1 MHIGDDIASTEE
13 RSMAV
18 RFQLVIDC
26 ADPEPLARFWAA
38 ALGYELE
45 PPPEMLVRRQ
55 FDEIWNGG
63 NWATARELYA
73 PDYVNHDPYNPDQG
87 TGPEGFIQRVSG
99 YRGVLHGFDL
109 RIERQIAEGDMVE
122 THWSLR
128 GTHGGELEGTAP
140 TGKSVYVDG
149 QLLSRIV
156 DGKFVEEWVHWD
168 TLGLLRQIGT
178 VPPPKP

>member
-1 MHIGDDIASTEE
+1 MSTEE
-13 RSMAV
+13 NK
-18 RFQLVIDC
+18 
-26 ADPEPLARFWAA
+26 
-38 ALGYELE
+38 
-45 PPPEMLVRRQ
+45 MLVRRQ

-63 NWATARELYA
+63 NWATADELYA

-87 TGPEGFIQRVSG
+87 TGPEGFKQRVSG

-109 RIERQIAEGDMVE
+109 RIEHQIAEGDMVE
-122 THWSLR
+122 TQWSLR
-128 GTHGGELEGTAP
+128 GTHGGELEGAAP
-140 TGKSVYVDG
+140 TGKQLYVDG

-168 TLGLLRQIGT
+168 TLGLLRQIGA

>member
-1 MHIGDDIASTEE
+1 MSTD
-13 RSMAV
+13 ANK
-18 RFQLVIDC
+18 
-26 ADPEPLARFWAA
+26 
-38 ALGYELE
+38 
-45 PPPEMLVRRQ
+45 MLVRRQ
-55 FDEIWNGG
+55 FEEVWNGAT
-63 NWATARELYA
+63 WATVDELYA
-73 PDYVNHDPYNPDQG
+73 PNYVNHDPYNPNQP
-87 TGPEGFIQRVSG
+87 TGPEGFKQRVRG
-99 YRGVLHGFDL
+99 YRSALHGFDL

-168 TLGLLRQIGT
+168 TLGLLRQIGA
-178 VPPPKP
+178 VPPPWRRAS